1 MGSSRSRRS
10 VDLGPVRS
18 KPPLGQKSNLSSG
31 LFLSHATMSFRDL
44 IEMKDPAY
52 VDVQRACRD
61 LLDKFVERRPHEILR
76 AAVVG
81 REAYRGRD
89 HVHLTEVIDRPF
101 VSDDTGHADDTSLLC
116 ALKRIQQRRCTDQFK
131 NLI

>member
-1 MGSSRSRRS
+1 MGSSCSRRS
-10 VDLGPVRS
+10 VDLGTVRS
-18 KPPLGQKSNLSSG
+18 KPPLGQNNDLSSG
-31 LFLSHATMSFRDL
+31 LVLFHATMSFRDL

-52 VDVQRACRD
+52 VDMQRACRD

-89 HVHLTEVIDRPF
+89 HVHRTEVMDRPV
-101 VSDDTGHADDTSLLC
+101 VSDDIGH
-116 ALKRIQQRRCTDQFK
+116 
-131 NLI
+131 